1 MSINVGRTIL
11 IIAVCALCTF
21 SERFLPFAIFGKRKV
36 PDAVKYLG
44 KILPMAVIAAL
55 VIYCLRATVFTSLSG
70 FVPQLVAAAVTV
82 LLHLWRGN
90 TLLSVAGGTA
100 VYMLFVQVIFNT

>member
-1 MSINVGRTIL
+1 MSIDVGRSIL
-11 IIAVCALCTF
+11 IIAVCALVTF
-21 SERFLPFAIFGKRKV
+21 SERFLPFAIFGRREV
-36 PDAVKYLG
+36 PPLVKYLG

-55 VIYCLRATVFTSLSG
+55 VIYCLRSTSFSAPSG
-70 FVPQLVAAAVTV
+70 FVPPLAAAAVTA

-100 VYMLFVQVIFNT
+100 VYMIFVQAVF

>member
-1 MSINVGRTIL
+1 MSIDVGRSIL
-11 IIAVCALCTF
+11 IIAICALVTF
-21 SERFLPFAIFGKRKV
+21 FERYLPFAVFGGREV
-36 PDAVKYLG
+36 PSLVKYLG

-55 VIYCLRATVFTSLSG
+55 VIYCLRATTFSSPSG
-70 FVPQLVAAAVTV
+70 FVPALSAAAVTA

-100 VYMLFVQVIFNT
+100 VYMLFVQVIF

>member
-1 MSINVGRTIL
+1 MSIDVGRSIL

-21 SERFLPFAIFGKRKV
+21 LERFLPFAIFGRREV
-36 PDAVKYLG
+36 PSLVKYLG

-55 VIYCLRATVFTSLSG
+55 VIYCLRGTSFSAPSG
-70 FVPQLVAAAVTV
+70 FVPPLAAAAVTA

-100 VYMLFVQVIFNT
+100 VYMLFVQVIF

>member
-1 MSINVGRTIL
+1 MSIDVGRSIL

-21 SERFLPFAIFGKRKV
+21 LERFLPFAVFGRREV
-36 PDAVKYLG
+36 PDIVKYLG

-55 VIYCLRATVFTSLSG
+55 VIYCMRGMSFSSLSG
-70 FVPQLVAAAVTV
+70 FVPQFAAAAVTA
-82 LLHLWRGN
+82 LLHLWRKS

-100 VYMLFVQVIFNT
+100 VYMLFVQVIF

>member
-1 MSINVGRTIL
+1 MSIDVGRSIA
-11 IIAVCALCTF
+11 IIAICALVTF
-21 SERFLPFAIFGKRKV
+21 LERYLPFAIFGRREV
-36 PDAVKYLG
+36 PSLVKYLG

-55 VIYCLRATVFTSLSG
+55 VIYCLRGITFSAPSG
-70 FVPQLVAAAVTV
+70 FVPSLVAATVTA

-100 VYMLFVQVIFNT
+100 VYMLFVQAIF

>member
-1 MSINVGRTIL
+1 MSINVGRSIL
-11 IIAVCALCTF
+11 IIAICALVTF
-21 SERFLPFAIFGKRKV
+21 LERYLPFAVFGRREV
-36 PDAVKYLG
+36 PPLVKYLG

-55 VIYCLRATVFTSLSG
+55 VVYCLRSTVFSSLSG
-70 FVPQLVAAAVTV
+70 FVPALTAAAVTA

-100 VYMLFVQVIFNT
+100 VYMLFVQVIF

>member
-1 MSINVGRTIL
+1 MSIDVGRSIA
-11 IIAVCALCTF
+11 IIAICALVTF
-21 SERFLPFAIFGKRKV
+21 LERYLPFAIFGRREV
-36 PDAVKYLG
+36 PSLVKYLG

-55 VIYCLRATVFTSLSG
+55 VIYCLRGITFSAPSG
-70 FVPQLVAAAVTV
+70 FVPSLVAAAVTA

-100 VYMLFVQVIFNT
+100 VYMLFVQAIF

>member
-1 MSINVGRTIL
+1 MSIDVGRSIL
-11 IIAVCALCTF
+11 IIAICALVTF
-21 SERFLPFAIFGKRKV
+21 LERYLPFAVFGRREV
-36 PDAVKYLG
+36 PSLVKYLG

-55 VIYCLRATVFTSLSG
+55 VVYCLRSTVFSSLSG
-70 FVPQLVAAAVTV
+70 FVPALTAAAVTA

-100 VYMLFVQVIFNT
+100 VYMLFVQAIF

>member
-1 MSINVGRTIL
+1 MSIDVGRSIA
-11 IIAVCALCTF
+11 IIAICALVTF
-21 SERFLPFAIFGKRKV
+21 LERYLPFAVFGGREV
-36 PDAVKYLG
+36 PPLVKYLG

-55 VIYCLRATVFTSLSG
+55 VIYCLRGITFSAPSG
-70 FVPQLVAAAVTV
+70 FVPPLVAAAVTA

-100 VYMLFVQVIFNT
+100 VYMLFVQAIF